1 MIEIILLLACFCFV
15 FIVVLAG
22 WFLNMGEEGDECEG
36 KDKKGTYEI
45 DEDLKCV
52 LKSCASGYYKSG
64 KECLVDQSGDTCVP
78 IGTPDPQGT
87 YLKNRSNVCTL
98 SSCKTGYVVDGTT
111 CNPVPPDETFTIP
124 TEADSLSECY
134 GARYGD
140 LRAAF
145 GTDKAALGGHY
156 TTYTTNGSE
165 TRSNSCT
172 LSDEEAQCYLDR
184 YPAVQAYAGTNLKL
198 ARKHYYEVG
207 MGENKDFVCPPGVT
221 ELKCYGE
228 RYPDLQTAFGTD
240 YDTPGF
246 GTTYKLGVHWA
257 NHGNGENR
265 DYSCP

>member
-1 MIEIILLLACFCFV
+1 MAAVAAI
-15 FIVVLAG
+15 AG
-22 WFLNMGEEGDECEG
+22 VGMMVCCSSSVASLMMGGEEKETPAAGAG
-36 KDKKGTYEI
+36 AGAG
-45 DEDLKCV
+45 
-52 LKSCASGYYKSG
+52 ASA
-64 KECLVDQSGDTCVP
+64 
-78 IGTPDPQGT
+78 
-87 YLKNRSNVCTL
+87 
-98 SSCKTGYVVDGTT
+98 
-111 CNPVPPDETFTIP
+111 PDETFTIP

-156 TTYTTNGSE
+156 TSYTTNGSE

-228 RYPDLQTAFGTD
+228 RYTDLQNAFGTD
-240 YDTPGF
+240 YAAT
-246 GTTYKLGVHWA
+246 GTGSTIYKLSQHWA
-257 NHGNGENR
+257 NHGKGEDR

>member
-1 MIEIILLLACFCFV
+1 MPMLA
-15 FIVVLAG
+15 AG
-22 WFLNMGEEGDECEG
+22 VGLMVCCSSSVAALMMGGEE
-36 KDKKGTYEI
+36 K
-45 DEDLKCV
+45 EDPI
-52 LKSCASGYYKSG
+52 
-64 KECLVDQSGDTCVP
+64 VP
-78 IGTPDPQGT
+78 LGPSPGP
-87 YLKNRSNVCTL
+87 SA
-98 SSCKTGYVVDGTT
+98 
-111 CNPVPPDETFTIP
+111 PDETFTIP

-134 GARYGD
+134 GARYWD

-156 TTYTTNGSE
+156 TTTTTNGSE

-207 MGENKDFVCPPGVT
+207 MGENKNFTCAPGVT

-240 YDTPGF
+240 YAAT
-246 GTTYKLGVHWA
+246 GTGSTIYKLGQHWA
-257 NHGNGENR
+257 RSGKGEDR